1 MKIAITAIVAVAL
14 TLLGLRVVDRLGVPV
29 PAQVGQLL
37 GTSVPAAR
45 PKVVV
50 LPNGNQAS
58 APTTAPTS
66 APTAEPQVIYVTAT
80 PEPQST
86 ATPEP
91 VGSLPTAI
99 INAPTPIT
107 VVVPD
112 TTKPLRFAEGSD
124 ARTPV
129 PTFAPTPTAYPIA
142 DNVRFPADAR
152 CVEARRDDG
161 WYRYCDSREMAYGAR
176 LSVADLVRTG
186 RVAGVKAE

>member
-1 MKIAITAIVAVAL
+1 MKYVLIFVAAVVL
-14 TLLGLRVVDRLGVPV
+14 TLLGLRVVDRLDVPV

-37 GTSVPAAR
+37 GTSAPVAR

-58 APTTAPTS
+58 APTAAPTS
-66 APTAEPQVIYVTAT
+66 PPEPTATPAIIYVTAT
-80 PEPQST
+80 LGPQPT
-86 ATPEP
+86 DPA
-91 VGSLPTAI
+91 GSLPAAI
-99 INAPTPIT
+99 INVPTPIT

-112 TTKPLRFAEGSD
+112 TTKPLRYAEGSD
-124 ARTPV
+124 ARSPV

-142 DNVRFPADAR
+142 DNVRLPADAH
-152 CVEARRDDG
+152 CVEAKRDGG